1 MKDIQAGDIIAIE
14 EPAYVEFEGGLYSD
28 HFVMKKRYYM
38 AIESQRN
45 NGDFKAVNSKGI
57 MRWINESEVIER
69 RCNND

>member
-1 MKDIQAGDIIAIE
+1 MDDICAGDIVVIE
-14 EPAYVEFEGGLYSD
+14 EPVYEGGLYSD

-69 RCNND
+69 RCKQYD